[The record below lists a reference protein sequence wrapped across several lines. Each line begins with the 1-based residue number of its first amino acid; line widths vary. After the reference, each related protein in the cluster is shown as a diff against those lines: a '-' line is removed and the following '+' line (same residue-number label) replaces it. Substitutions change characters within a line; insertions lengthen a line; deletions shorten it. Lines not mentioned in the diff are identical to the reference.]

1 MVSHGGDV
9 KGLAASSVAGLK
21 GNKMNIFIIAN
32 LDKETHLPFFFPLFK
47 NRKGGNGKKLQVVKF

>member
-9 KGLAASSVAGLK
+9 KGLAASSVAGLN

-32 LDKETHLPFFFPLFK
+32 LDKETHLPFFFPS
-47 NRKGGNGKKLQVVKF
+47 LQK